1 MSPPGLRPM
10 RSRPLGLV
18 PWTCRHRV
26 ASKSSK
32 EQPSAACAALLVVTA
47 WEMASAIRMP
57 PVSARSTINQHKKIK
72 GRVGGQKKSLKIS
85 FHFHFGGCGTS
96 HHRDWLSRHK
106 RLWLV
111 TCHWCQK
118 PGGPSASPPVKT
130 LACTYVVRVPI
141 RPSSGLNHLLCPQ
154 LTQPQEVLPRIHRCA
169 LTPRCELWSPSG
181 GSV

>member
-1 MSPPGLRPM
+1 MERPGGGEPCWGSDRSVDLAGDEPANPNQFPPPHSCFSTIPR
-10 RSRPLGLV
+10 
-18 PWTCRHRV
+18 
-26 ASKSSK
+26 SKSIQFR
-32 EQPSAACAALLVVTA
+32 EAL
-47 WEMASAIRMP
+47 S
-57 PVSARSTINQHKKIK
+57 
-72 GRVGGQKKSLKIS
+72 KIS

-141 RPSSGLNHLLCPQ
+141 RPSSGLSHFICHQ

-169 LTPRCELWSPSG
+169 LTPRCELWSLSG